1 MTAPSAPPT
10 ALPPVAPAVTAAL
23 VAALSPRL
31 RKRLDA
37 ATAKL
42 AARPVTREGDTA
54 RVAVDDEA
62 AVELCAPGGAVTDAD
77 AIRCGCLLAP
87 ACVHRAAIASAAPVA
102 DEVPAPDPAGEG
114 AQDNAPEPAPAS
126 AAATEENAAATEH
139 ADAAEAVPRASPA
152 QLAAATALWTAGAA
166 VLETGVDGAGAL
178 AQAELLGAAH
188 AARLAGLHRPAA
200 AATAAVA
207 GLRAARS
214 ADPGHRLADLTAA
227 LHELLTTAHGVG
239 RGATG
244 PELAVLRG
252 TARRPYTP
260 GGALRLYGLFS
271 EPVLAGTGHAGV
283 ATWAA
288 DAEGRIHSVLD
299 VMPGGAER
307 AASAAARTV
316 RLGDTALTHRELA
329 RAGLTVSGATVS
341 PDGRLG
347 TGAGVRAVRA
357 SGADWDEEP
366 LARLWA
372 PPAHEQAA
380 RALAALAL
388 PEARRPPGGD
398 LLFLDLT
405 VTGHVRESGGHVMA
419 ADCAGL
425 PVRVTAADDHPALA
439 HRDNLRLLAADPGL
453 QLRVIGR
460 LVPATHPRLALLAAG
475 RPPGAR
481 RTLRPA
487 DPRGRIDVG
496 HDRLQRADLPPPPDP
511 PVPPAAVDEPAPPP
525 LHALRRRVDQAV
537 AAGRRTLALP
547 GADGADLR
555 RLRRAGLVTGAAV
568 LDELHRA
575 AADRALDAF
584 GRLLPADSDRFARA
598 WLAAAGYA
606 DAMSAALCAAAWIPE
621 PAAAP
626 AHGPDG
632 GRVA

>member
-1 MTAPSAPPT
+1 MTAPP

-37 ATAKL
+37 AAAKL

-62 AVELCAPGGAVTDAD
+62 AVELRAPGGAVTEAD

-102 DEVPAPDPAGEG
+102 EEGPAPDDAGDG
-114 AQDNAPEPAPAS
+114 TPDNATPDNAPGNAPE
-126 AAATEENAAATEH
+126 AAVIPATES
-139 ADAAEAVPRASPA
+139 AEAASPA

-200 AATAAVA
+200 AAVAAVA

-214 ADPGHRLADLTAA
+214 ADPGHRLGDLTAA

-239 RGATG
+239 HATG

-260 GGALRLYGLFS
+260 GGALRLYGLFT
-271 EPVLAGTGHAGV
+271 EPVLARTGHAGV
-283 ATWAA
+283 VTWTA
-288 DAEGRIHSVLD
+288 DADGRLHSVLD

-347 TGAGVRAVRA
+347 AGAGVRAVRA

-405 VTGHVRESGGHVMA
+405 VTGHVRESGGHVLA

-425 PVRVTAADDHPALA
+425 PVRVTAADDHPDLA

-453 QLRVIGR
+453 RLRVIGR

-496 HDRLQRADLPPPPDP
+496 FDRLQRADLPPASDP
-511 PVPPAAVDEPAPPP
+511 PVPPAAADEPAPPP

-547 GADGADLR
+547 GADGADR
-555 RLRRAGLVTGAAV
+555 QRLRRAGLATGVAV

-575 AADRALDAF
+575 AADRALDTF
-584 GRLLPADSDRFARA
+584 GRLLPADADRFARA
-598 WLAAAGYA
+598 WLAAARYA
-606 DAMSAALCAAAWIPE
+606 DAMAAALCAAAWTPE
-621 PAAAP
+621 PEAAP
-626 AHGPDG
+626 ARGQDESRDH